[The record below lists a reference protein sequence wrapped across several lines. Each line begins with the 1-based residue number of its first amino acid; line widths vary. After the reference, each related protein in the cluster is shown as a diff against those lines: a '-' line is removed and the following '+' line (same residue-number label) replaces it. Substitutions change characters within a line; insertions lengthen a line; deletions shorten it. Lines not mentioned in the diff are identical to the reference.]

1 MRFDMSASVYF
12 AIVMAISA
20 FTMAVFLVRECG
32 RRRRVDWER
41 ALLREIIEALPG
53 GFVAWDADDRLVMHD
68 AEFVRAYNLSTDA
81 IRPGARFED
90 VIRAGVRAGQYVD
103 AVDHEDFVRKTIEDH
118 RLGGQVFERRMPD
131 GSWLLV
137 SEKRMAGGG
146 IVGVRTDITAL
157 KRVEAALAAAIARA
171 EHLARHDPLTGL
183 PNRAAFDV
191 ALASACAAPG
201 TSALL
206 CIDLDGFKAVN
217 DRLGHAAGD
226 AVLRQAADRLRDVA
240 ASAMVARLGGDEF
253 AVVVSEASDPTQSEF
268 MAECLV
274 RTLQRPYRFGES
286 CITDVGASIGLAFD
300 VGQGPEAL
308 ARAADDALYVAKQ
321 AGRRTWRK
329 SEQRNW
335 LAA

>member
-1 MRFDMSASVYF
+1 MLRLPSLRNCS
-12 AIVMAISA
+12 
-20 FTMAVFLVRECG
+20 R
-32 RRRRVDWER
+32 R
-41 ALLREIIEALPG
+41 ALGASR
-53 GFVAWDADDRLVMHD
+53 
-68 AEFVRAYNLSTDA
+68 ST
-81 IRPGARFED
+81 
-90 VIRAGVRAGQYVD
+90 
-103 AVDHEDFVRKTIEDH
+103 H
-118 RLGGQVFERRMPD
+118 
-131 GSWLLV
+131 GSTK
-137 SEKRMAGGG
+137 SSR
-146 IVGVRTDITAL
+146 
-157 KRVEAALAAAIARA
+157 
-171 EHLARHDPLTGL
+171 
-183 PNRAAFDV
+183 FDV

-321 AGRRTWRK
+321 ADGGRGGRAS
-329 SEQRNW
+329 SEIGSLLELIR
-335 LAA
+335 ATDF